1 MLSERDK
8 SKSMSDTTFSMN
20 AIKEAFPVKRFG
32 SVKSA
37 QYEAFRFLS
46 RCVDKEITMRRVRSI
61 WEGTARRIDGEE
73 KDALRRAKLEEARR
87 EQKCLR
93 ERLAEIDAALA
104 AVGQI
109 ENCSSFPELRP

>member
-1 MLSERDK
+1 MASTIAMERDKVLSERDK
-8 SKSMSDTTFSMN
+8 RKSMSDTTFSMN
-20 AIKEAFPVKRFG
+20 AIKEAFPVQRFG

-46 RCVDKEITMRRVRSI
+46 RCVDKDMTMRRVRSI

-87 EQKCLR
+87 EQQLLR
-93 ERLAEIDAALA
+93 ARLAELDAALA
-104 AVGQI
+104 ADAQA
-109 ENCSSFPELRP
+109 